1 MKIGSKKLNNSSSWI
16 PNVLYKMMQAFDY
29 HMTAFCY
36 LIGYNELEGNTL
48 VLCYQTSSFLKI
60 R

>member
-48 VLCYQTSSFLKI
+48 QSDEFI
-60 R
+60 FEN